1 MPFDTHQLG
10 FPSLSLSLAVLVI
23 ALAVFPQLN
32 ILQNLLLFPAFTS
45 LGLVV
50 IVVLIVRASIR
61 RDLVDPEDSVDTLNP
76 VASAELGDDAASEEA
91 GSLGSLGSRRHRALR
106 SLAFTTPSAW
116 SAVLTRSK
124 WEDDPSPGSIPR
136 VFRAA
141 PPHLAARIDAIFGL
155 VKGSFII
162 PWYSRISPSSAFPNA
177 VEVLVRQTV
186 ANVISQGGEVDWSA
200 LVVSKVVP
208 ILKTHLQHFRSV
220 EHLSSSSLTPSP
232 NPALPLPLP
241 ARAHPALSAQSHL
254 GAGSSS
260 PAIEAHLRGLLER
273 ALESALPESDRSE
286 VVKTMVREVI
296 LGTVMMPMFDMLCDS
311 DFWNR
316 QIDEK
321 GGQYLHEQKQVNK
334 FLSAL
339 SNLPRPADSPVT
351 PSRTKP
357 TAHRTRS
364 LPPASSISASSST
377 QQFDAFIRSVSKL
390 KTLGEA
396 RRLRADVE
404 RELRAAKLAG
414 ADEKVK
420 AETGKDAERRLRRA
434 KKYEGRLEKARS
446 HIDARIGLL
455 SGQHS
460 TIKPEVAVAPSL
472 TVREV
477 NLYTVLS
484 DPSSLAYW
492 LEHMERR
499 SRSRLVQF
507 WLTVEGLKDP
517 LEAAAPDLALDSS
530 INSLDDDS
538 LVKDNPTLAEDVSFL
553 YDAYFSDSKS
563 NPIDIPQKHLTTIRL
578 LATSPPDPL
587 GGGDVRRA
595 KQAMFASQKAVYEQM
610 REEDWGDFR
619 KGELYLKAVTDLER
633 SGVLPPLPAV
643 PSPSPAAPAMP
654 PPAAPSMPPPPI
666 HPQRQ
671 VSAPIMSAKRQPEM
685 RSPSL
690 RQGPTLHNGSITPS
704 SATTPVASVST
715 TPPTFDLPAPEIRPR
730 VASADERMSSS
741 LSSLPSPPH
750 AVPRRSSHLDF
761 LIGSEAQEEDKE
773 RAKLFGDEDD
783 EGEDDEDY
791 VQVQRMEAIQAALN
805 EIIASDDALGPR
817 KESVAT
823 TRMSPEPEDLKSPS
837 ASMILMGAAERPDPT
852 LSKAASRSAEDLRSP
867 QLPRLDTTSRALS
880 PAERKASDPPALP
893 QRRSTSNLHG
903 LQGGGARGKLFDD
916 EVAEEDEV
924 GDEDMEGDPIEVVQL
939 AAPGDLQLSVEIARL
954 QDKILDLVKQE
965 HLLDSLIRQAELT
978 GNQTEL
984 RILRRSQSSVRREQ
998 RTAIFQKAQFEQQE
1012 EENRLVPGR
1021 TKVDIPSAVVTT
1033 EEGEGKQVV
1042 RYTIEVKQI
1051 GEDGSVRVAWVV
1063 ARRYNEFWELDRAIK
1078 EWAITSGDH
1087 ALLEEVRWKIA
1098 ELPGKKL
1105 VPNVSSSFIESRKL
1119 GLEKYLQSLV
1129 ASARLCD
1136 TSLLRNFLSRSPV
1149 PLGSSSATTT
1159 AVTSLAPHNIVKS
1172 LYKTMAT
1179 SLDDALLGPS
1189 MLDLM
1194 YTTLSRQ
1201 LTDVAEGFGGIVGL
1215 SSDDVAGMLPSALK
1229 TGGPSWIRGDGA
1241 SAASGSSAGPDE
1253 KQVAGNMPISAMP
1266 IGGESGSTAF
1276 TAPICDLFIELF
1288 DLKENN
1294 WLRRQAIVVIL
1305 QQFLGSTLER
1315 KVRDSLRNVVAPD
1328 SIERAL
1334 SGFQESL
1341 WPGGVRRLPSTPR
1354 TAEEMSETKLRAS
1367 KKLALLIP
1375 DVAANMIGRGN
1386 ARRAARRVFGALQ
1399 DRRLNQQL
1407 ILCIID
1413 EVFQTLFPVQK

>member
-1 MPFDTHQLG
+1 MSDRGSVAGLG
-10 FPSLSLSLAVLVI
+10 QNRAVLM
-23 ALAVFPQLN
+23 AQ
-32 ILQNLLLFPAFTS
+32 
-45 LGLVV
+45 
-50 IVVLIVRASIR
+50 
-61 RDLVDPEDSVDTLNP
+61 
-76 VASAELGDDAASEEA
+76 
-91 GSLGSLGSRRHRALR
+91 
-106 SLAFTTPSAW
+106 TT
-116 SAVLTRSK
+116 
-124 WEDDPSPGSIPR
+124 
-136 VFRAA
+136 
-141 PPHLAARIDAIFGL
+141 
-155 VKGSFII
+155 
-162 PWYSRISPSSAFPNA
+162 
-177 VEVLVRQTV
+177 
-186 ANVISQGGEVDWSA
+186 
-200 LVVSKVVP
+200 
-208 ILKTHLQHFRSV
+208 
-220 EHLSSSSLTPSP
+220 
-232 NPALPLPLP
+232 
-241 ARAHPALSAQSHL
+241 
-254 GAGSSS
+254 
-260 PAIEAHLRGLLER
+260 
-273 ALESALPESDRSE
+273 
-286 VVKTMVREVI
+286 
-296 LGTVMMPMFDMLCDS
+296 
-311 DFWNR
+311 
-316 QIDEK
+316 
-321 GGQYLHEQKQVNK
+321 
-334 FLSAL
+334 
-339 SNLPRPADSPVT
+339 
-351 PSRTKP
+351 
-357 TAHRTRS
+357 
-364 LPPASSISASSST
+364 
-377 QQFDAFIRSVSKL
+377 
-390 KTLGEA
+390 
-396 RRLRADVE
+396 
-404 RELRAAKLAG
+404 
-414 ADEKVK
+414 
-420 AETGKDAERRLRRA
+420 
-434 KKYEGRLEKARS
+434 
-446 HIDARIGLL
+446 
-455 SGQHS
+455 
-460 TIKPEVAVAPSL
+460 KPEVAVASSL

-499 SRSRLVQF
+499 FRSRLVQF

-538 LVKDNPTLAEDVSFL
+538 LVKDNPTLAEDVSFI
-553 YDAYFSDSKS
+553 YDAYFSDTKS

-587 GGGDVRRA
+587 GGADVRRA

-633 SGVLPPLPAV
+633 SGVLPPLPTV
-643 PSPSPAAPAMP
+643 PSPIAAAPAMP
-654 PPAAPSMPPPPI
+654 PSAAPSMLPPPI

-671 VSAPIMSAKRQPEM
+671 VSAPIISAKRQPEM

-690 RQGPTLHNGSITPS
+690 RQGPTLLNGSITPS

-741 LSSLPSPPH
+741 LSSLPSPPP

-773 RAKLFGDEDD
+773 RAKLFGDEDE

-817 KESVAT
+817 KEPVAA

-852 LSKAASRSAEDLRSP
+852 LSKAASRSAEDLRVP
-867 QLPRLDTTSRALS
+867 QLPRLDTTSRVLS
-880 PAERKASDPPALP
+880 PVERKASDPPALP

-924 GDEDMEGDPIEVVQL
+924 GDEDIEGEPIEVVQL

-1119 GLEKYLQSLV
+1119 GLEKYLQV
-1129 ASARLCD
+1129 G
-1136 TSLLRNFLSRSPV
+1136 TSSF
-1149 PLGSSSATTT
+1149 
-1159 AVTSLAPHNIVKS
+1159 
-1172 LYKTMAT
+1172 
-1179 SLDDALLGPS
+1179 
-1189 MLDLM
+1189 
-1194 YTTLSRQ
+1194 
-1201 LTDVAEGFGGIVGL
+1201 
-1215 SSDDVAGMLPSALK
+1215 
-1229 TGGPSWIRGDGA
+1229 
-1241 SAASGSSAGPDE
+1241 
-1253 KQVAGNMPISAMP
+1253 
-1266 IGGESGSTAF
+1266 
-1276 TAPICDLFIELF
+1276 
-1288 DLKENN
+1288 
-1294 WLRRQAIVVIL
+1294 
-1305 QQFLGSTLER
+1305 
-1315 KVRDSLRNVVAPD
+1315 
-1328 SIERAL
+1328 
-1334 SGFQESL
+1334 
-1341 WPGGVRRLPSTPR
+1341 
-1354 TAEEMSETKLRAS
+1354 
-1367 KKLALLIP
+1367 
-1375 DVAANMIGRGN
+1375 
-1386 ARRAARRVFGALQ
+1386 
-1399 DRRLNQQL
+1399 
-1407 ILCIID
+1407 
-1413 EVFQTLFPVQK
+1413 